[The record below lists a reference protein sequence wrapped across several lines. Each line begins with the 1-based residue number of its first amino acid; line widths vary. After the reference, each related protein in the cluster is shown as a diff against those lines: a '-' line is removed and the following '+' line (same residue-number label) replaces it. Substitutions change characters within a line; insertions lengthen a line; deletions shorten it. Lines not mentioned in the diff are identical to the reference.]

1 MRTRI
6 ATTASAF
13 LLCTMIA
20 AAQQASPMH
29 EGHRDHLDTDDNG
42 AVNRTEYRAFMT
54 GRPPHTG
61 IQPVELAG
69 HIPEHLVDQR
79 ADGAQ
84 RMVGGHALLRRH
96 ITKHR
101 IGLTIVSSH
110 ARHSSTRS
118 MICRSLN

>member
-54 GRPPHTG
+54 DAFDKLDTDRDGSLRAADLGQILTTDQFTAMDRNGDGRVSRTEFMN
-61 IQPVELAG
+61 QVMA
-69 HIPEHLVDQR
+69 DFAK
-79 ADGAQ
+79 ADGSGDGQ
-84 RMVGGHALLRRH
+84 LQ
-96 ITKHR
+96 
-101 IGLTIVSSH
+101 
-110 ARHSSTRS
+110 
-118 MICRSLN
+118 